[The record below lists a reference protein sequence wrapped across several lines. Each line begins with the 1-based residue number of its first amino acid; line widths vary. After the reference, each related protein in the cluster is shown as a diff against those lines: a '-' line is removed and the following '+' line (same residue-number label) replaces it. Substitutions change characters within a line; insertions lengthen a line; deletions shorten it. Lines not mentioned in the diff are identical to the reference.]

1 MMSLFGGHILNI
13 YSFHFLQYCMN
24 AALERTSVAS
34 TTILFSTS
42 GLFTLLISAL
52 LGEDSINL
60 VNLVS
65 VFVSMA
71 GVAMT
76 IYGKTWEKESQST
89 TSLYVSSFLSTSFA
103 NRLDNMLIFTINSVF
118 LLVLGLKLIKIG
130 KQKLFKS
137 LKFTSNINYYGRNNF
152 YNYSYDLFLLK

>member
-1 MMSLFGGHILNI
+1 MSLFGGHILNI

-89 TSLYVSSFLSTSFA
+89 TSLYVSSFLSASFA
-103 NRLDNMLIFTINSVF
+103 NRLDSMLIFTMNFSISF
-118 LLVLGLKLIKIG
+118 GTWLKTNKNWKTKIVQIT
-130 KQKLFKS
+130 K
-137 LKFTSNINYYGRNNF
+137 IY
-152 YNYSYDLFLLK
+152 

>member
-1 MMSLFGGHILNI
+1 
-13 YSFHFLQYCMN
+13 MN

-65 VFVSMA
+65 VFDSMA

-89 TSLYVSSFLSTSFA
+89 TSLYVSSF
-103 NRLDNMLIFTINSVF
+103 
-118 LLVLGLKLIKIG
+118 
-130 KQKLFKS
+130 
-137 LKFTSNINYYGRNNF
+137 
-152 YNYSYDLFLLK
+152 